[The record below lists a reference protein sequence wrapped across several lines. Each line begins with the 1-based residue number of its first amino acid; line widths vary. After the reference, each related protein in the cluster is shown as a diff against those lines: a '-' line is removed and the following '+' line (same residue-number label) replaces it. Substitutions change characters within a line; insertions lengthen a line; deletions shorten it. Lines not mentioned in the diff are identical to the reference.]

1 MKTIQEKVEW
11 ISFLHKQN
19 LNGRETE
26 DELFEAGIL
35 AGIEETE
42 VDRDEF
48 AIGFAEWCIN
58 YTYHKSF
65 NVWIKNNNYKTE
77 AFTNK
82 ELLEIYKKA
91 KGL

>member
-1 MKTIQEKVEW
+1 MTLNEKVEYY
-11 ISFLHKQN
+11 SFLHKQN

-42 VDRDEF
+42 ELQDEF
-48 AIGFAEWCIN
+48 AIGFAEWL
-58 YTYHKSF
+58 
-65 NVWIKNNNYKTE
+65 IKRETKYFE
-77 AFTNK
+77 SLK
-82 ELLEIYKKA
+82 ELLEIYKKE